1 MKTEEF
7 LNALCGA
14 LGRGPNTLSLDDT
27 PQTVAEWDS
36 IGHLTIIAT
45 VDELLGVP
53 VQDQRLRE
61 FTSIGEL
68 VEQLKSLG
76 ALEQ

>member
-14 LGRGPNTLSLDDT
+14 LGRAPNSLSLEDT

-53 VQDQRLRE
+53 VQDERLRE

-68 VEQLKSLG
+68 VEQLKSLE
-76 ALEQ
+76 ALES